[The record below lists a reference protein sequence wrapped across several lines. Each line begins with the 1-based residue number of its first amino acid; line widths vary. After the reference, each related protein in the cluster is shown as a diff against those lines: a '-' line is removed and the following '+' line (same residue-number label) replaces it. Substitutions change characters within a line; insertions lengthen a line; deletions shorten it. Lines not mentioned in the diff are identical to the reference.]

1 MAVGSEQV
9 TGISSPAT
17 TASAPHAALQ
27 GDILTMQTSAP
38 EETLL
43 YNVGGVPVRAFRV
56 DQPGIS
62 SYNVATLSRGVYFL
76 KMKHETIRLIKR

>member
-1 MAVGSEQV
+1 
-9 TGISSPAT
+9 
-17 TASAPHAALQ
+17 
-27 GDILTMQTSAP
+27 MQTSAP

-43 YNVGGVPVRAFRV
+43 YNVGGVRAFRV
-56 DQPGIS
+56 NQPGIC